1 MDCSKLPYYELC
13 VVIKIDDPDFFS
25 TNFYLM
31 KLEELRIY
39 QMAMELGEEVWKLAD
54 AWSYFIKDTIGK
66 QLVRSADS
74 VAANISKVMVVIIV
88 KKI

>member
-1 MDCSKLPYYELC
+1 
-13 VVIKIDDPDFFS
+13 
-25 TNFYLM
+25 M
-31 KLEELRIY
+31 KLEELHIY
-39 QMAMELGEEVWKLAD
+39 QVAMALGEDVWKLAD

-74 VAANISKVMVVIIV
+74 VAQILRKVMVGIIT